1 MDEEETVQ
9 ALKMIDE
16 KEEIRHVAE
25 HVNFEE
31 VAEEIYRRTRDYW
44 KLMDKVCRRIVNK
57 IESDFWGRP
66 AKKLK

>member
-9 ALKMIDE
+9 ALDMIDE

-31 VAEEIYRRTRDYW
+31 VAEEIYRQVGDYW
-44 KLMDKVCRRIVNK
+44 KLMDEVCRRIVLK
-57 IESDFWGRP
+57 IESDFLGRP
-66 AKKLK
+66 AEK